1 MILGIAVFFV
11 LLYEGLRRTSR
22 FVIWFFQWKQS
33 QDWLSTQGKIVQ
45 SHLQSVRVSRGGRK
59 SRNIDGSVRLGTAY
73 APDILYEYR
82 ANAQAFQSSQI
93 FIGQQ
98 FPSSLSVSNEFVE
111 KYPVGRDVT
120 VYYNPEKPEFA
131 TLERDRLKELL
142 LYLVGGI
149 IYILVGFAF
158 LIQVVHE

>member
-1 MILGIAVFFV
+1 MILGIAVSFV

-22 FVIWFFQWKQS
+22 FVIWFFQWKKS
-33 QDWLSTQGKIVQ
+33 QDWLSTHGKIIQ
-45 SHLQSVRVSRGGRK
+45 SDLKNVRVPRGGRK
-59 SRNIDGSVRLGTAY
+59 SRNIDGSVRLVTAY
-73 APDILYEYR
+73 VPDILYEYR

-149 IYILVGFAF
+149 FYILVGFAF
-158 LIQVVHE
+158 LIQVIHE